1 MYVHVY
7 TVCIHHFNPDKVNKA
22 LLVLGQRTGA
32 HHREDYGNVN
42 IHMQKKNCMYRMYVY
57 ITSIQLKA

>member
-42 IHMQKKNCMYRMYVY
+42 IHMQKKNCMYRMYV
-57 ITSIQLKA
+57 